1 MRHDFADPPA
11 LTHRRGI
18 PLGVGGGREQAGQAG
33 ELGGHGRLQVGVV
46 CGGWCGHREPPSFP
60 RYAAKRSSDVA
71 NPARAS
77 GLRYPSG
84 AFACRI
90 WSSVRSPRRSRK
102 VEVVVTP
109 ESGSVHTI
117 RSGSTISTY
126 TARVGYRP
134 PSESLTMKVS
144 NTPPGR
150 ASTLIVSS
158 GVLTPAGPQK
168 WVRCSGSSMQ
178 RKTSSRG
185 ASNTRVIRR
194 SWVWVVLVMVASL
207 RWWT

>member
-1 MRHDFADPPA
+1 MRDDFADPPA
-11 LTHRRGI
+11 LAHRGGV
-18 PLGVGGGREQAGQAG
+18 PLSVGGGREQVGQAG
-33 ELGGHGRLQVGVV
+33 ALCGHGGLQVGVV
-46 CGGWCGHREPPSFP
+46 CRGWRGHREPPSFP

-90 WSSVRSPRRSRK
+90 WSSGRTPRGSRK
-102 VEVVVTP
+102 VRVVATP
-109 ESGSVHTI
+109 ESGPVHTV

-134 PSESLTMKVS
+134 PSESLTMTVS

-150 ASTLIVSS
+150 AATLSVPS
-158 GVLTPAGPQK
+158 GV
-168 WVRCSGSSMQ
+168 R
-178 RKTSSRG
+178 
-185 ASNTRVIRR
+185 
-194 SWVWVVLVMVASL
+194 
-207 RWWT
+207 